1 MRSRHSLIGALVCF
15 AFAAACLF
23 LLVAPAGCDDSWVI
37 VVGSAA
43 DLASTEYALAQNP
56 TGLREGNPLLREQGT
71 RIALKLA
78 GTAALVY
85 VYKRVKK
92 KDPRAA
98 RVVAIAVG
106 SLFLSV
112 TAWNV
117 AQTR

>member
-15 AFAAACLF
+15 ALAAVCLF

-85 VYKRVKK
+85 VYKRVKREDPK
-92 KDPRAA
+92 KAKVLA
-98 RVVAIAVG
+98 VVVG
-106 SLFLSV
+106 AFFVGV

-117 AQTR
+117 SQVR